1 MKITVNG
8 EPMNVSSDNLA
19 ALLAEL
25 ELEQELVA
33 TAVNQNFVRAKD
45 RAATGLQAGDQVEI
59 LTPRQGG

>member
-8 EPMNVSSDNLA
+8 EPMNVSSVNLA

-25 ELEQELVA
+25 EFEQEIVA
-33 TAVNQNFVRAKD
+33 TAVNQNFVRARD
-45 RAATGLQAGDQVEI
+45 RAATNLQAGDHVEI

>member
-8 EPMNVSSDNLA
+8 EPINVSSDNLA

-25 ELEQELVA
+25 EFEQELVA
-33 TAVNQNFVRAKD
+33 TAVNQSFVRAKD
-45 RAATGLQAGDQVEI
+45 RAATVLQAGDQVEI